1 VVELSLNGERTHTS
15 VGQPLFIIKKNRA
28 VMSNGLIFPCNLL
41 RQKKEDGI
49 KGWSFEDN
57 RTIQSTL

>member
-1 VVELSLNGERTHTS
+1 M
-15 VGQPLFIIKKNRA
+15 FIIKKSRA

-57 RTIQSTL
+57 RDNSKCSVESGKWN